1 MSEIIDNTWNK
12 APEKL
17 PGAGGVLTTGILSI
31 IFGFGLVG
39 LILGIVTLT
48 NANKQMQLYY
58 NDPERYDVN
67 SFNRVK
73 NGKTCGIIGLSM
85 FGLGILIALIVLGLG

>member
-1 MSEIIDNTWNK
+1 MSDIIDNSWNK
-12 APEKL
+12 PQEKL

-31 IFGFGLVG
+31 VFGFGIVG
-39 LILGIVTLT
+39 LILGIITLS

-58 NDPERYDVN
+58 NDPDRYDVN

-73 NGKTCGIIGLSM
+73 NGRTCGIVGLSM
-85 FGLGILIALIVLGLG
+85 FGLGILIAFIIIGLN

>member
-1 MSEIIDNTWNK
+1 MSEIIDNTWNN

-31 IFGFGLVG
+31 IFGFGLIG
-39 LILGIVTLT
+39 LILGIVTLS
-48 NANKQMQLYY
+48 NAKRQMELYY
-58 NDPERYDVN
+58 NNPERYDVN

-73 NGKTCGIIGLSM
+73 SGRTCGIVGLSM
-85 FGLGILIALIVLGLG
+85 FGLGLVILLLVLAAA